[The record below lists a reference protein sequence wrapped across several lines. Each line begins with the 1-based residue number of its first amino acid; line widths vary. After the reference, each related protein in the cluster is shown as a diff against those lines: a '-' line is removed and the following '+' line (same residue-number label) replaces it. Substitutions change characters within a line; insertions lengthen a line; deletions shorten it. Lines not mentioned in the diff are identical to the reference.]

1 MSRISAISSTT
12 PYLYGHIASANKLMS
27 AADGAAELA
36 ITEKEKAQITGYNTG
51 TKNLSDGVSL
61 LNTSDSALGSV
72 TGYLQRMRELA
83 LQASNTATM
92 NSTNRANIQKEIDQ
106 LKQGIEKVATQTNFN
121 GMNLLDGSMSNGV
134 QLVAN
139 ADNTMTVNNASSSTL
154 QALGIADFDVTKN
167 FDLQSIDNALDKVTS
182 NRSTLGAQ
190 SNLLDH
196 AIDYNEYA
204 SVNLTAS
211 MSRMADTDVSKTLM
225 ELKHQQTLQ
234 SITMMLQKQKMSQ
247 QGQKMSGLL
256 MFN

>member
-1 MSRISAISSTT
+1 
-12 PYLYGHIASANKLMS
+12 
-27 AADGAAELA
+27 
-36 ITEKEKAQITGYNTG
+36 
-51 TKNLSDGVSL
+51 
-61 LNTSDSALGSV
+61 
-72 TGYLQRMRELA
+72 
-83 LQASNTATM
+83 M